1 MINNVVLI
9 GRLTKDAEL
18 RYTGSGKAV
27 ASFSLAVERSFSNQN
42 GEKEADFINIVA
54 WRKTA
59 EIVSN
64 YTRKGSLVGIKGRIQ
79 TRNYTNNNNQKVY
92 VTEVV
97 AEEVQLLGKKSDNE
111 DHSDAPEGNTS
122 KYKKNESEDPFERNE
137 DSIDISDDDLPF

>member
-64 YTRKGSLVGIKGRIQ
+64 YTRKGSLVGIKGRVQ
-79 TRNYTNNNNQKVY
+79 TRNYTNDNNQKVY

-111 DHSDAPEGNTS
+111 DRSDISEGNTS
-122 KYKKNESEDPFERNE
+122 RHKKNESEDPFEQN
-137 DSIDISDDDLPF
+137 DNSLDISDDDLPF